1 MLSWLQVLLALA
13 VEELGRDLGAEVESE
28 WVASLLVEVGK
39 DKLMD

>member
-13 VEELGRDLGAEVESE
+13 VEELGRDVVAEVESE
-28 WVASLLVEVGK
+28 WVASLLVEVEK